1 MKKITILILTTI
13 FFLPLSSSAFD
24 AFVKEDINAVN
35 LLKQKNIP
43 SELSSV
49 SLSKLAVE
57 RRESANLIEIGN
69 YKFFSTLIT
78 DNNWELYFAIWPEN
92 SSMDNKTLWLGAEL
106 EKGVVYEYQGI
117 KFNIVLENGNITIA
131 YDESENKFISKIS
144 YDDIFLKLYFNAE
157 KIIFADR
164 VEYAIIR
171 NHDPLNDKDGIIA
184 LRRDREGMFWYSFNL
199 DDIISN
205 QIKWLVGINGVLY
218 GMRVCSENL
227 VFFSKIVDMDKKI
240 YGKEKLLNYPVTRSR
255 SVFY

>member
-1 MKKITILILTTI
+1 MKKITILILTTM

-35 LLKQKNIP
+35 LLKQKNTP

-49 SLSKLAVE
+49 SLAKLAIE
-57 RRESANLIEIGN
+57 RRESANLIEIGD
-69 YKFFSTLIT
+69 YKFFSTLII
-78 DNNWELYFAIWPEN
+78 DNNWDIYFAIWPKD
-92 SSMDNKTLWLGAEL
+92 SSMDNKTLWLEAEL
-106 EKGVVYEYQGI
+106 EKGAVYEYRGI
-117 KFNIVLENGNITIA
+117 KFNLVLENGIVNIA
-131 YDESENKFISKIS
+131 YDEPGNKFISKIS
-144 YDDIFLKLYFNAE
+144 YDDIFHKLYFNAE

-171 NHDPLNDKDGIIA
+171 NHDPLNDKEGIIA

-218 GMRVCSENL
+218 GMRIQDNNL
-227 VFFSKIVDMDKKI
+227 VFFSKVVEKK
-240 YGKEKLLNYPVTRSR
+240 N
-255 SVFY
+255 